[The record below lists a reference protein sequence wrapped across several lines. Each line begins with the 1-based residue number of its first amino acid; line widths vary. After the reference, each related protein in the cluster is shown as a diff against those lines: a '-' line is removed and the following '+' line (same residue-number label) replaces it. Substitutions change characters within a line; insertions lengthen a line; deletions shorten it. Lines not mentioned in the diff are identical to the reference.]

1 MGGGAFL
8 DARLQKEFGRFV
20 EARLHGDHGNEEI
33 RDRNR
38 EIQRER
44 FGTVA
49 LPYYAVADPTGE
61 KVYWTGAGVID
72 ADDFL
77 EGLRKAPEE
86 R

>member
-1 MGGGAFL
+1 MEGGTFL
-8 DARLQKEFGRFV
+8 DQRLQKEFERFV
-20 EARLHGDHGNEEI
+20 EVRLHGDHGNGEI

-49 LPYYAVADPTGE
+49 LPYYAVTDPTGE
-61 KVYWTGAGVID
+61 KVYWTGEGKVA
-72 ADDFL
+72 AEEFL
-77 EGLRKAPEE
+77 AGLREAPEG